1 MKQMV
6 ARFPAPLIATVSRA
20 GNVKVYLTR
29 DKLIGKVAENA
40 ARAEKSR
47 KHEAA
52 TTDKKRRQAQPHSR
66 GAFLDAGWTG

>member
-52 TTDKKRRQAQPHSR
+52 TTDKKRR
-66 GAFLDAGWTG
+66 